1 VLLRAVYSQ
10 AQGCCVCT
18 VLQLGGDVEERWLMS
33 KYDVIRK
40 TGRKLGQ
47 SSDVLCLLSIGV
59 VSGGAWGLA
68 PPQKNLDH
76 GQYFALILFKLH
88 DIW

>member
-10 AQGCCVCT
+10 AQACCVCT

-68 PPQKNLDH
+68 PPHKKTLTMDN
-76 GQYFALILFKLH
+76 ILP
-88 DIW
+88 

>member
-1 VLLRAVYSQ
+1 M
-10 AQGCCVCT
+10 CT

-68 PPQKNLDH
+68 PHKKNLDH